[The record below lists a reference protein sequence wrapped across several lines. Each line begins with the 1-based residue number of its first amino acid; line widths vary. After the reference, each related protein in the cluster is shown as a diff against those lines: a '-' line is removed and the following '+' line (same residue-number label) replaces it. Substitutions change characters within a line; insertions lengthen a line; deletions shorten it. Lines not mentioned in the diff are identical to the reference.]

1 MSLTG
6 DSFTRANVPVALF
19 LGDALNNPGQAQL
32 IGYITIPL
40 LPAQNVTTISADW
53 NVTALYGP
61 QVR

>member
-1 MSLTG
+1 MFL
-6 DSFTRANVPVALF
+6 ALF

-32 IGYITIPL
+32 IGYITVPL